1 MPKPQKSI
9 TSQLPVPLE
18 MIERRIYLIRGQ
30 KIMLDR
36 DLAELY
42 LVETKALNRA
52 VRRKLDSFPDDL
64 MFQLTGE
71 EAENL
76 RFHFRTS
83 SRGGRRYRPYGCTE
97 RALLMLS
104 SVLRR

>member
-1 MPKPQKSI
+1 MLHCHHALPNTHLFLLNAEAQKSI

-52 VRRKLDSFPDDL
+52 VRRNLDRFPDDF
-64 MFQLTGE
+64 MRSE
-71 EAENL
+71 ERRVGKEC
-76 RFHFRTS
+76 R
-83 SRGGRRYRPYGCTE
+83 SRWSPYH
-97 RALLMLS
+97 
-104 SVLRR
+104 